1 MAQITDDIRR
11 NLVEKA
17 IAAREKAYAPY
28 SKFPVGAAVLGVD
41 GNIYT
46 GCNIENVS
54 YGMTMCAER
63 TALFKM
69 VSEGCTKFAAIA
81 IVAGENATDGAPC
94 GACRQVMGEFAENL
108 SETEV
113 ILASLKG
120 DYITET
126 VASIMPYPFVNFK
139 PQEED
144 K

>member
-1 MAQITDDIRR
+1 MTDKERQICDL
-11 NLVEKA
+11 LVEKA
-17 IAAREKAYAPY
+17 IEARQKAYAPY
-28 SKFPVGAAVLGVD
+28 SKFSVGAAVMGAD

-94 GACRQVMGEFAENL
+94 GACRQVMGEFADGLEN
-108 SETEV
+108 TEV
-113 ILASLKG
+113 ILASLNG
-120 DYITET
+120 NYIVET

-139 PQEED
+139 PQEE
-144 K
+144 

>member
-1 MAQITDDIRR
+1 MANITDKDRALLVRQAIQAR
-11 NLVEKA
+11 NN
-17 IAAREKAYAPY
+17 AYAPY
-28 SKFPVGAAVLGVD
+28 SKFSVGAAVLGTD
-41 GNIYT
+41 GKIYT

-94 GACRQVMGEFAENL
+94 GACRQVMGEFADGLEN
-108 SETEV
+108 TEV
-113 ILASLKG
+113 ILASLNG
-120 DYITET
+120 NYIVET

-139 PQEED
+139 PQEE
-144 K
+144 